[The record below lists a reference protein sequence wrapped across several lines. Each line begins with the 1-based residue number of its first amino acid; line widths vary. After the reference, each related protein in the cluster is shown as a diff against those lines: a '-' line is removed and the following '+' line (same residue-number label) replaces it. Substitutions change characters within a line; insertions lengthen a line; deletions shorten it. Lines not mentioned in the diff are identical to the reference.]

1 MGAILV
7 SCKVLWGRLWAFSCT
22 RKVVVYLCE
31 PGTQRHARI
40 RNTGGVT
47 TTNKQFSSWPVEMGA
62 ILVSCKA
69 LWGRLWAVPCTHR
82 GGVYL
87 RQPGTQR
94 HARIR
99 NTGGLTTTNKQFSS
113 WPVEMGAI
121 LVSCKALWGR
131 QWAVPCTHRGG
142 VYLRQPGTQRHAR
155 IRNTGGLTTTTKHFQ
170 AHQGRWVPFLWVAK
184 HFEADSELFH
194 VPTGEVCTCANQGPN
209 VTRGSGTLG
218 VWPQLISSF
227 QADQWRWV
235 PFLWVAKHFEAD
247 SELFHVPTGEV
258 CTCANQ
264 GPNVTRGSGT
274 LGVWPQL
281 LSTFK
286 LTRGEGCHSCEL
298 QSTLRQT
305 MSCSMYPQGRCVPAP
320 TRDPTS
326 RADPEHWGCD
336 HNY

>member
-47 TTNKQFSSWPVEMGA
+47 TTNKQFSRWPVEMGA

-69 LWGRLWAVPCTHR
+69 LWVRLWAVPCTHR
-82 GGVYL
+82 VGVYL

-94 HARIR
+94 HAPIQ
-99 NTGGLTTTNKQFSS
+99 NTGG
-113 WPVEMGAI
+113 V
-121 LVSCKALWGR
+121 
-131 QWAVPCTHRGG
+131 
-142 VYLRQPGTQRHAR
+142 
-155 IRNTGGLTTTTKHFQ
+155 TTTTKYFQ
-170 AHQGRWVPFLWVAK
+170 AH
-184 HFEADSELFH
+184 
-194 VPTGEVCTCANQGPN
+194 
-209 VTRGSGTLG
+209 
-218 VWPQLISSF
+218 
-227 QADQWRWV
+227 QWRWV

-286 LTRGEGCHSCEL
+286 LTSGDGCHSCEL

-305 MSCSMYPQGRCVPAP
+305 VSCSMYPQGRCVPAP